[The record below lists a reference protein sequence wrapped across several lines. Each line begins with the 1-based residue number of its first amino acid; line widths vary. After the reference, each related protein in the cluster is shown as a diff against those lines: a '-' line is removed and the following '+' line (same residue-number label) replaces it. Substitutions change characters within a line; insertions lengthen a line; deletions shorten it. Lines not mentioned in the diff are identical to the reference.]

1 METDTIANIST
12 PLGFGGI
19 GVIRI
24 SGPRSLEIVLK
35 LLKRERKITPR
46 RVHHVFLKDREG
58 KSLGDAIVIYF
69 KGPESYTGEDVVEIQ
84 TFGSPVLMNKI
95 LSEIISL
102 GARLSKPGEFTER
115 AYLSGKLDL
124 IKAEAI
130 NKIVFSESEFEL
142 YSAVNTLEGEI
153 SERVKKWI
161 EELTGIHSQ
170 IEGSISFPN
179 DVEEPDRREIEEE
192 VKKILKEIEELIEE
206 YEREK
211 EFIEGVNLVIFGK
224 ANVGKSSLFNILLK
238 EERVLVSRMPGTTRD
253 IVSEK
258 IFINGIPFKLMD
270 TAGVI
275 VKVENE
281 VDRMAI
287 DKSKEALSKAD
298 IIILM
303 FDGSIPLS
311 EEDYKAVSLVKRKR
325 FIPVINKVDLPL
337 VISKEEIAKL
347 TGKEPMLISC
357 LTHEGIENLKN
368 KLSNEFKKPNVKKL
382 FYISLREKNILTEVL
397 RNLKAS
403 LKETLTIDEVSI
415 EIGEAIRKLKLLVG
429 EEFDPDVTKEIFS
442 RFCIGK

>member
-1 METDTIANIST
+1 MDVRGARTNCFIT
-12 PLGFGGI
+12 
-19 GVIRI
+19 
-24 SGPRSLEIVLK
+24 LEI
-35 LLKRERKITPR
+35 LLR
-46 RVHHVFLKDREG
+46 
-58 KSLGDAIVIYF
+58 
-69 KGPESYTGEDVVEIQ
+69 
-84 TFGSPVLMNKI
+84 
-95 LSEIISL
+95 
-102 GARLSKPGEFTER
+102 
-115 AYLSGKLDL
+115 
-124 IKAEAI
+124 
-130 NKIVFSESEFEL
+130 VFSESEFEL
-142 YSAVNTLEGEI
+142 YSAVNTLEGTI
-153 SERVKKWI
+153 SKRVKNWI

-179 DVEEPDRREIEEE
+179 DVEEPDKREIEKK
-192 VKKILKEIEELIEE
+192 VKEILKEIEELVIE

-211 EFIEGVNLVIFGK
+211 GFIEGVKLVIFGK

-238 EERVLVSRMPGTTRD
+238 EERVLVSKMPGTTRD

-287 DKSKEALSKAD
+287 EKSKEALSKAD

-311 EEDYKAVSLVKRKR
+311 EEDHTAVSLVKGKN
-325 FIPVINKVDLPL
+325 FIPVINKVDLPPL
-337 VISKEEIAKL
+337 VDKEEIIKL
-347 TGKEPMLISC
+347 TEKEPILISC
-357 LTHEGIENLKN
+357 LTLEGIENLK
-368 KLSNEFKKPNVKKL
+368 KELSNKFRKPDMKKL
-382 FYISLREKNILTEVL
+382 FYISLREKNILNEVL

-403 LKETLTIDEVSI
+403 LKETLTLDEVSI